1 MTDIG
6 DFSTTV
12 ISEIATINVLRML
25 PATRRDMYLNYYKI
39 CFNNHGCPMKQVGE
53 RQVFHPILAAYLIF
67 DLISAYEDGDDPDA
81 LRAAEAVALETLKR
95 GTEFQDALVFYYSEE
110 DGLSSVPGR
119 FYSALTQSWLVRAFC
134 RLSRHNPA
142 HTRIVRRLFRSLM
155 IPKSEGGVL
164 IKKSFGWIVEEY
176 PHEPTFYTLNG
187 WLTVVRWIIESVD
200 DLKRCDVAVG
210 EFLDRNIDAAATM
223 LPLYDAEF
231 CLNSRYQ
238 LTGFTRLQVI
248 VDREAGFHVESF
260 AIEIPDEG
268 FFQGSLEHQNS
279 RWKNYLERTEGR
291 LHQFNV
297 VMSLISAP
305 QPNLLHLSFTCTA
318 ACTLRLRVA
327 QGDYRPDSTGMPT
340 ERWSDIARVAI
351 SEPGAN
357 TINCQMPF
365 DTQNMFAY
373 PTNFKKKIGEKF
385 FNGYHFVHIVDCAEI
400 FRFSKRS
407 VFRNYA
413 LRFLAYQER
422 WSELGLSDG
431 YALTP
436 HLDYPGGFSGFV
448 RKTLKTEENG

>member
-1 MTDIG
+1 M
-6 DFSTTV
+6 
-12 ISEIATINVLRML
+12 
-25 PATRRDMYLNYYKI
+25 NYYNL
-39 CFNNHGCPMKQVGE
+39 CFDAQGCPMKQLGT

-67 DLISAYEDGDDPDA
+67 DLVRAYEGCGNPEA
-81 LRAAEAVALETLKR
+81 LRAAEAVALQTLKR

-119 FYSALTQSWLVRAFC
+119 FYSALTQSWFVRAFC

-142 HTRIVRRLFRSLM
+142 HAQIVRLLFRSLM

-164 IKKSFGWIVEEY
+164 VRKSFGWIVEEY

-248 VDREAGFHVESF
+248 VDREAGFQAESF

-268 FFQGSLEHQNS
+268 YFPGSLEPQDS
-279 RWKNYLERTEGR
+279 RWKNYLERAEGR

-318 ACTLRLRVA
+318 PCTLRLRVA
-327 QGDYRPDSTGMPT
+327 QGNYRPDSTGMPT
-340 ERWSDIARVAI
+340 ERWNDFARIAT
-351 SEPGAN
+351 STPGAN
-357 TINCQMPF
+357 TIHCQIPF
-365 DTQNMFAY
+365 DAQNMFAY
-373 PTNFKKKIGEKF
+373 PTNFKKKIGDRF
-385 FNGYHFVHIVDCAEI
+385 FNGYHFVHIIDCAEI
-400 FRFSKRS
+400 FRFSGRTI
-407 VFRNYA
+407 FRDYA
-413 LRFLAYQER
+413 LRFLGYQER
-422 WSELGLSDG
+422 WSELGFSDV

-436 HLDYPGGFSGFV
+436 HLDYPVGFSQFV
-448 RKTLKTEENG
+448 TAMLNEKE